1 MKSGHCFA
9 IIAST
14 HMKGDAP
21 MAGFIHNE
29 LDIKMTILY
38 AASRLE
44 GAVDFNTLADLALCD
59 DGINYFQFAQYAN
72 ALADNGLLSREGDR
86 WAITDKGRETV
97 VGFGD
102 SLSVVIR
109 ERCDKR
115 AAPVNEQ
122 LRRRAQ
128 FRSSV
133 EEDPNGGCRLRLAFS
148 DGADDLLTL
157 TFWTPGEDTA
167 RRASDRF
174 QRDPKLVYEGVVDV
188 LLNGGKGACGT

>member
-1 MKSGHCFA
+1 
-9 IIAST
+9 
-14 HMKGDAP
+14 

-38 AASRLE
+38 LASRLE
-44 GAVDFNTLADLALCD
+44 GPVDFSTLTDLALCD
-59 DGINYFQFAQYAN
+59 DGINYFQFAAAAN

-97 VGFGD
+97 VGFGN

-115 AAPVNEQ
+115 AVPVNEA

-133 EEDPNGGCRLRLAFS
+133 EEDPNGGYRLRLAFA

-157 TFWTPGEDTA
+157 TFWTPNEDTA
-167 RRASDRF
+167 QRASDRF
-174 QRDPKLVYEGVVDV
+174 QKDPKSVYDGVVHV
-188 LLNGGKGACGT
+188 LLGEEKGADET